1 MTKLSQQLEKFKAR
15 ATAKNKVSAAMQ
27 SQVDQLSTARATPGF
42 DAAENA
48 HAHSS
53 SSLQGPSPATTANG
67 VLDVPMAPR
76 ANPLGTSDVP
86 TVSNATPRPIGTS
99 TALTVPTEIPAAST
113 FRTPRAGGVA
123 GIGVGTSAGPATP
136 STMPV
141 FAFGQIIVID
151 CISRERTQNGHNHTK
166 HTQEC
171 GAARERAALASPLQ
185 PTCHAFAFF
194 LDATTPCT
202 NHL

>member
-1 MTKLSQQLEKFKAR
+1 
-15 ATAKNKVSAAMQ
+15 
-27 SQVDQLSTARATPGF
+27 
-42 DAAENA
+42 
-48 HAHSS
+48 
-53 SSLQGPSPATTANG
+53 
-67 VLDVPMAPR
+67 
-76 ANPLGTSDVP
+76 
-86 TVSNATPRPIGTS
+86 
-99 TALTVPTEIPAAST
+99 
-113 FRTPRAGGVA
+113 
-123 GIGVGTSAGPATP
+123 
-136 STMPV
+136 MPV

>member
-1 MTKLSQQLEKFKAR
+1 
-15 ATAKNKVSAAMQ
+15 
-27 SQVDQLSTARATPGF
+27 
-42 DAAENA
+42 
-48 HAHSS
+48 
-53 SSLQGPSPATTANG
+53 
-67 VLDVPMAPR
+67 
-76 ANPLGTSDVP
+76 
-86 TVSNATPRPIGTS
+86 
-99 TALTVPTEIPAAST
+99 
-113 FRTPRAGGVA
+113 
-123 GIGVGTSAGPATP
+123 
-136 STMPV
+136 MPV
-141 FAFGQIIVID
+141 FAFGQIIVIN